1 MVAVIFVLA
10 LLFGG
15 PAVAADLI
23 VKDAATLQL
32 GGVSYRLEGID
43 APELDQRCL
52 SQFADL
58 SACGIEARDAAIK
71 LIAGRN
77 VTCRDLG
84 PDPVFKGRRIG
95 ACTVGSDGASLSQS
109 LVQAGLAFN
118 SDSNG
123 RFAADQ
129 SKAMDD
135 HTGLWKGCFV
145 APQNFRRWD
154 KAAPLRGAACR
165 DDRQAET
172 RLALFPDMPARPD
185 GCIIKGKLATRA
197 RITGHVGVYQLQGCP
212 SYASL
217 EKPNRW
223 FCSEDDAR
231 AAGFRKAYN
240 CRISTRR

>member
-10 LLFGG
+10 LLLGT
-15 PAVAADLI
+15 PAFAADAVI
-23 VKDAATLQL
+23 KDAATLQL
-32 GGVSYRLEGID
+32 GGVTYRLEGID

-52 SQFADL
+52 SEFADP
-58 SACGIEARDAAIK
+58 SACGIEARDAAAK
-71 LIAGRN
+71 LIAGRKVN
-77 VTCRDLG
+77 CRDLG

-95 ACTVGSDGASLSQS
+95 GCAIAGDDLGLSRR

-118 SDSNG
+118 SDSKG

-145 APQNFRRWD
+145 APENFRRWD
-154 KAAPLRGAACR
+154 KTAPLRGAACR

-172 RLALFPDMPARPD
+172 RSALFPDMPARPE
-185 GCIIKGKLATRA
+185 GCTIKGKLAKRA
-197 RITGHVGVYQLQGCP
+197 RITGNVGVYQLPGCP
-212 SYASL
+212 SYAAL
-217 EKPNRW
+217 IKLNRW

-240 CRISTRR
+240 CRIGAKR